1 MNILCAVAVVYS
13 LLIGNNKFA
22 LLQVKEFE
30 AELEELRSTLESM
43 KESLE
48 AETLSKVDLQN
59 SIQSLREE
67 LAFRKKVYEEVRE
80 VLEEIKYEEYV
91 EERNVDISVWRGG
104 DVHMCVWRYSVFIH
118 GYK

>member
-1 MNILCAVAVVYS
+1 MWAVAVVYS
-13 LLIGNNKFA
+13 LRIGNHQFE

-30 AELEELRSTLESM
+30 AELEELRSTLEAM

-59 SIQSLREE
+59 SIQSLKEE

-80 VLEEIKYEEYV
+80 VFEKIKDEECV
-91 EERNVDISVWRGG
+91 VERNVDIRVRRGG
-104 DVHMCVWRYSVFIH
+104 M
-118 GYK
+118 